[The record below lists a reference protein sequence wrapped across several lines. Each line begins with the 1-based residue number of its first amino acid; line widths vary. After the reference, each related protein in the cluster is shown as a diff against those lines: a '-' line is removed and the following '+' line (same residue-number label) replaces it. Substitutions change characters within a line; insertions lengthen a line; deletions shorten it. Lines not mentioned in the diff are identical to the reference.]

1 MPGCHQRNPVL
12 KLAPSFRS
20 KFVAW
25 KVAEDLWKSKSHVI
39 HPFIHLSSV
48 YVQMPYYV
56 YIYVCVYIH
65 PSIHPS
71 IHPPTHPP
79 THPSIHQRV
88 SSLTIPVLNP
98 GSLGGFFKAFQA
110 LQPLLDDVLQ
120 PGKILLFTGDAASS
134 GSGTRDLGKKLRI

>member
-1 MPGCHQRNPVL
+1 
-12 KLAPSFRS
+12 
-20 KFVAW
+20 
-25 KVAEDLWKSKSHVI
+25 
-39 HPFIHLSSV
+39 
-48 YVQMPYYV
+48 MPYYV
-56 YIYVCVYIH
+56 CL
-65 PSIHPS
+65 SIHPS
-71 IHPPTHPP
+71 IHPP